1 MISIMF
7 ILKTV
12 KSKLD
17 YREEIEHDLDCF
29 IFEKKLFFK
38 HMQLGGK
45 IKSDSNAMCA

>member
-7 ILKTV
+7 IIKTV

-17 YREEIEHDLDCF
+17 YRID
-29 IFEKKLFFK
+29 IKSFFK
-38 HMQLGGK
+38 YMQLGGK